1 MPTSREFTIRMQDR
15 PGTLG
20 KICRALA
27 DRGVNILAFQSFS
40 AGAGESQVRL
50 VADNPTITK
59 SVLESQGLAITET
72 DVVQV
77 KLPHRPGEIARVAS
91 RLGEA
96 NVNINYAYCGLEPD
110 TNILSSSL
118 VSPKSARQPQ
128 FWTRPQPLLRSLRL
142 RKTWGQVNPQ
152 PKV

>member
-50 VADNPTITK
+50 VADNPTITR
-59 SVLESQGLAITET
+59 SVLESQGLAITEA

-110 TNILSSSL
+110 TNIPIVFFGVAE
-118 VSPKSARQPQ
+118 VSKAAPILDQAAAAAAKP
-128 FWTRPQPLLRSLRL
+128 
-142 RKTWGQVNPQ
+142 
-152 PKV
+152 

>member
-1 MPTSREFTIRMQDR
+1 MHPAFLEETMEVPTMPTSREFTIRMQDR

-40 AGAGESQVRL
+40 ADAGDSQVRL

-59 SVLESQGLAITET
+59 SVLESQGLAFTET

-96 NVNINYAYCGLEPD
+96 KVNINYAYCGLEPG
-110 TNILSSSL
+110 TNIPL
-118 VSPKSARQPQ
+118 VFFGVAEV
-128 FWTRPQPLLRSLRL
+128 
-142 RKTWGQVNPQ
+142 GQAATILEQAAAAAAKP
-152 PKV
+152 

>member
-1 MPTSREFTIRMQDR
+1 MQDR

-50 VADNPTITK
+50 VADNPTITR
-59 SVLESQGLAITET
+59 SVLESQGLAITEA

-110 TNILSSSL
+110 TNIPIVFFGVAE
-118 VSPKSARQPQ
+118 VSKAAPILDQAAAAAAKP
-128 FWTRPQPLLRSLRL
+128 
-142 RKTWGQVNPQ
+142 
-152 PKV
+152 

>member
-110 TNILSSSL
+110 TNIPIVFFGVAE
-118 VSPKSARQPQ
+118 VSKAAPILDQAAAAAAKP
-128 FWTRPQPLLRSLRL
+128 
-142 RKTWGQVNPQ
+142 
-152 PKV
+152 

>member
-96 NVNINYAYCGLEPD
+96 DININYAYCGLEPD
-110 TNILSSSL
+110 TNIPCVFFGVAE
-118 VSPKSARQPQ
+118 VSKAAPILDQAAAAAATP
-128 FWTRPQPLLRSLRL
+128 
-142 RKTWGQVNPQ
+142 
-152 PKV
+152 

>member
-1 MPTSREFTIRMQDR
+1 MHPAFLEETTEVPTMPTSREFTIRMQDR

-59 SVLESQGLAITET
+59 SVLESQGLTTSEA

-77 KLPHRPGEIARVAS
+77 KLPHRPGELARAAS

-96 NVNINYAYCGLEPD
+96 NININYTYCGLESG
-110 TNILSSSL
+110 TNAPLVFFGVTEVGRAAPILD
-118 VSPKSARQPQ
+118 
-128 FWTRPQPLLRSLRL
+128 
-142 RKTWGQVNPQ
+142 QVAAAAAGT
-152 PKV
+152 